1 MKISKIAVVKTD
13 AAELEL
19 LHRAISASN
28 NGITISDMRRADR
41 PLIFVN
47 RAFTQMTGY
56 SSEESLDRNCRFL
69 QGSDTGQPGIQVLR
83 DAVAAGGETTVLL
96 RNYRKTGEP
105 FCNELSISPVLDN
118 SGTLTHYIGVQH
130 DVSVREAAA
139 LEIRSLNIRLTE
151 QALEMQVKN
160 EALEAFSNSASHD
173 LRAPLASIQ
182 GFASMLGRDVSLA
195 GSVRAKYYLSRINA
209 NTLQMSEL
217 IEALLSLGKAAA
229 GTLNLV
235 SCNVSAMAANLLASH
250 AEKNPARVVKV
261 RVQEGLF
268 VMADRPLF
276 ERVMENLLSNAWKFT
291 RRAVDAFIE
300 VGSEVSQDG
309 DTVLYVKDNG
319 AGFDMALSDKL
330 FGAFSRLHSPTEFE
344 GTGVGLALVRRV
356 LQRHG
361 GAIWAHSKP
370 EEGST
375 FFFRL
380 PGGRGDSL
388 PTS

>member
-1 MKISKIAVVKTD
+1 MKNDV
-13 AAELEL
+13 AELQL

-47 RAFTQMTGY
+47 QAFTQMTGY
-56 SSEESLDRNCRFL
+56 SAEESLDRNCRFL
-69 QGSDTGQPGIQVLR
+69 QGSDTGQPEIQVLR
-83 DAVAAGGETTVLL
+83 DAVAAGSEATVML
-96 RNYRKTGEP
+96 RNYRKSGEP
-105 FCNELSISPVLDN
+105 FCNELSISPVRDD

-130 DVSVREAAA
+130 DVSAREVAA
-139 LEIRSLNIRLTE
+139 LEIQSLNARLT
-151 QALEMQVKN
+151 QLTLDLQVRN
-160 EALEAFSNSASHD
+160 EACEAFSNSASHD
-173 LRAPLASIQ
+173 LRAPLAAIQ
-182 GFASMLGRDVSLA
+182 GFVSILGRDVSLA
-195 GSVRAKYYLSRINA
+195 DSVRAKHYLSRINA

-217 IEALLSLGKAAA
+217 IEALLSLGRAAS
-229 GTLNLV
+229 GTLNLF
-235 SCNVSAMAANLLASH
+235 SCNVSAIATNLLASY
-250 AEKNPARVVKV
+250 AAGNPARVVKV

-291 RRAVDAFIE
+291 SKTGDAFIE
-300 VGSEVSQDG
+300 VGSEIDQNGGV
-309 DTVLYVKDNG
+309 VLYVKDNG
-319 AGFDMALSDKL
+319 AGFDMAEADKL
-330 FGAFSRLHSPTEFE
+330 FAEFSRLHPTTEFE
-344 GTGVGLALVRRV
+344 GTGIGLALVRRV

-380 PGGRGDSL
+380 PGSRDDAA